1 MAPNNK
7 NLREWKTEN
16 DIEQDGRGLSK
27 LSISAFPCRKSGEN
41 KNLNESWSNR
51 DCKQDKTH
59 WDAKVEETV
68 VNSVMK
74 LRFPRKLSNFLG
86 TLQLILFER

>member
-1 MAPNNK
+1 MALNNK
-7 NLREWKTEN
+7 NIRQWTTEN
-16 DIEQDGRGLSK
+16 DIEQNGRDISK
-27 LSISAFPCRKSGEN
+27 IYISAFRCRKFGEN
-41 KNLNESWSNR
+41 KNLNESRSNR
-51 DCKQDKTH
+51 GCKQDKTH